1 MFPLL
6 ARLVASLG
14 AVALVLASLGQVHAQ
29 THVAPSALADPVSAV
44 AAKIPQM
51 DAKALEGLVGQ
62 VIVAVNT
69 DSRRLAAF
77 QSSKACLELYRAANS
92 FAAGY
97 EYLIAIG
104 DRASELPSPDGPQL
118 RSKAIQARVVAF
130 AARSKTAELI
140 QATCRNFPV
149 PVEHAADPRYA
160 VPEPLVGRDY
170 TRALVDGRFA
180 AEANLAAAVAA
191 DKSGRCADV
200 GGAVQAMSL
209 LIPYL
214 SKLYKDSEPFPEAL
228 GPAASRRALNQERL
242 QLGAAISQLDR
253 KHAARCNATGAAQPP
268 ASTAPAAPAPGAVTP

>member
-1 MFPLL
+1 MLALL
-6 ARLVASLG
+6 TRLVARMG
-14 AVALVLASLGQVHAQ
+14 AVALVLALHAPVHAE
-29 THVAPSALADPVSAV
+29 TGATPPAPADAVAAV

-51 DAKALEGLVGQ
+51 DAKSLDGLIGQ

-97 EYLIAIG
+97 DYLVAIG
-104 DRASELPSPDGPQL
+104 ARAEDLPSPNGPQL

-130 AARSKTAELI
+130 AARSKAAELI

-149 PVEHAADPRYA
+149 PAENAGDPRFA
-160 VPEPLVGRDY
+160 VPESLVGRDY

-180 AEANLAAAVAA
+180 AEANLAAAYAA
-191 DKSGRCADV
+191 DKTGRCADV
-200 GGAVQAMSL
+200 ASAVQAMSL

-214 SKLYKDSEPFPEAL
+214 SKLYRDSEPFPEAL
-228 GPAASRRALNQERL
+228 GPAASRRALNQERQ
-242 QLGAAISQLDR
+242 QLSAAISQLDM
-253 KHAARCNATGAAQPP
+253 KYSARCNATGASGAAPQP
-268 ASTAPAAPAPGAVTP
+268 APTSAPAP

>member
-1 MFPLL
+1 MLL
-6 ARLVASLG
+6 ARLVARMG
-14 AVALVLASLGQVHAQ
+14 AVALVLALAAPLHAE
-29 THVAPSALADPVSAV
+29 TAVTPVSPAGASSVAAV
-44 AAKIPQM
+44 AAKIPTM
-51 DAKALEGLVGQ
+51 DAKALDGLIGQ

-97 EYLIAIG
+97 AYLIAIG
-104 DRASELPSPDGPQL
+104 DRASQLPSPNGPQL
-118 RSKAIQARVVAF
+118 RSKSTQARVVAF
-130 AARSKTAELI
+130 AARSKAQELI
-140 QATCRNFPV
+140 AATCRNFPV
-149 PVEHAADPRYA
+149 PEQNAGDARFAAPA
-160 VPEPLVGRDY
+160 PIVSGDY

-191 DKSGRCADV
+191 DRTGRCADV
-200 GGAVQAMSL
+200 GAAVQAMSL

-242 QLGAAISQLDR
+242 QLGAAISQLDM
-253 KHAARCNATGAAQPP
+253 KYATRCNATGAP
-268 ASTAPAAPAPGAVTP
+268 AAPDATAPAPAAPTP